1 MLVID
6 SGEIMSA
13 PRMHPSGMIEVV
25 SNARLE
31 GKLEIFSFGQR
42 DDIPNPGDLMIVTT
56 NWIKENLKV
65 QEIEFKLRIRGR
77 DMALFEQA
85 AHEALLLWNDNK
97 HWLQASMSQLG
108 VDSRPMTKIRSAD
121 QAAAINSFYGR
132 TQ

>member
-1 MLVID
+1 MT
-6 SGEIMSA
+6 A

-31 GKLEIFSFGQR
+31 GKLEIYSYGQR
-42 DDIPNPGDLMIVTT
+42 DDIPNPGDLMIITT
-56 NWIKENLKV
+56 NWIKENARV

-77 DMALFEQA
+77 DMALFETA
-85 AHEALLLWNDNK
+85 AHEALMLWNDNK
-97 HWLQASMSQLG
+97 HWLQASVSNPG
-108 VDSRPMTKIRSAD
+108 DSRPMTKIRSAD

>member
-56 NWIKENLKV
+56 NWIKENLRV

-77 DMALFEQA
+77 DMALFERA
-85 AHEALLLWNDNK
+85 AHEALMLWNDNK
-97 HWLQASMSQLG
+97 HWLQASVSNPG
-108 VDSRPMTKIRSAD
+108 DTRPMTKIRSMD
-121 QAAAINSFYGR
+121 QAAAIKGFYDQNR
-132 TQ
+132 